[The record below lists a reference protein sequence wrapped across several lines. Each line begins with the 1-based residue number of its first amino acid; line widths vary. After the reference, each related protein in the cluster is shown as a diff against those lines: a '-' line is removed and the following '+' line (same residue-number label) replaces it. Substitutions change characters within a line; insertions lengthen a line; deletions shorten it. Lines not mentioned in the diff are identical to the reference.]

1 MTSDADSPLTSVEK
15 TYTNSSEVAEQI
27 LQPQGFPRRLRLRK
41 RGQFLRAQRLGHR
54 IHTPHLI
61 VYLVSN
67 RGQPTKIGL
76 TVSKKCGKAHAR
88 NRIKRLLREA
98 FRRSI
103 LRNEVGF
110 DLSVI
115 ARKEQVPSDLNILIN
130 ELNSIAHKSAKALEN
145 NKYIKK
151 SKRKKTNLTKM

>member
-15 TYTNSSEVAEQI
+15 PYISSSEVAEQI
-27 LQPQGFPRRLRLRK
+27 LHSQSFPRRLRLRK
-41 RGQFLRAQRLGHR
+41 RGQFLRAQRLGSR
-54 IHTPHLI
+54 IYTPHLI
-61 VYLVSN
+61 AYLVSN

-76 TVSKKCGKAHAR
+76 TVSKKCGKAHVR
-88 NRIKRLLREA
+88 NRVKRLLREA
-98 FRRSI
+98 FRRSS
-103 LRNEVGF
+103 LRNDVGF